1 MYEKIN
7 TIKLET
13 IDTAKFHTEKK
24 IKIKSVKSTL
34 KDLEDKGIFLDTFI
48 ATDKNIVI
56 TNDNYSI
63 ARISH
68 QNQKQTLLHGSSTIE
83 IYGINQIYDNHAQN
97 ELLSSVHQ
105 SAVITKLDTP
115 LDIYYD
121 HDLTYVLYPQ
131 SDLQEQRKN
140 KQFNIAYINGFTT
153 TNIFIPLTK
162 ANSIIIKKIKKA
174 FTHKSNL
181 IKGEKNFYT
190 YSLHTHNGG
199 YSSYKNQTDISK
211 STHLKV
217 VFQEGHLYFKWR
229 KILKDNDFIVE
240 YGSETDINLSTNK
253 KECSIV
259 HYNKHHNIQKKE
271 EQHDQLNQHY
281 KIVAATHAEND
292 EEEDELSDTMK
303 WSRIEP
309 RFKFQATD
317 STIENRDKNGQ
328 LQTII
333 TTPKLNVYNEDGSIC
348 EATFTRLSDIIKKR
362 MEKIQ
367 VILFKSKTKEK
378 AFFKDYKIDPKK
390 TLELINMFGKIITVE
405 ESEVDKLINNLR
417 DKLMKPNNK
426 TTEKVIS
433 GCSLRPP
440 KQ

>member
-24 IKIKSVKSTL
+24 IKIKSVKTRL
-34 KDLEDKGIFLDTFI
+34 NELEDKGIFLRWFPT
-48 ATDKNIVI
+48 TDKNII
-56 TNDNYSI
+56 IKNDNYSI
-63 ARISH
+63 ARLSQ
-68 QNQKQTLLHGSSTIE
+68 QNQKQTLLKGSSTIE

-97 ELLSSVHQ
+97 ELLNSVDI

-140 KQFNIAYINGFTT
+140 KQFNISYINGFTT
-153 TNIFIPLTK
+153 TNLFIPLIK

-181 IKGEKNFYT
+181 IKGEKNFYI
-190 YSLHTHNGG
+190 YSLHSYNGG
-199 YSSYKNQTDISK
+199 YTSYKNQTDINK

-217 VFQEGHLYFKWR
+217 VFQEANLYFKWR
-229 KILKDNDFIVE
+229 KILKDNEFIVE
-240 YGSETDINLSTNK
+240 YGSESDLDISTNK

-259 HYNKHHNIQKKE
+259 HYNKHHNIRKKE
-271 EQHDQLNQHY
+271 KQHDQLNQHY
-281 KIVAATHAEND
+281 KIVAATYTES
-292 EEEDELSDTMK
+292 EEEQDELYDTMK

-309 RFKFQATD
+309 RFKFQSID
-317 STIENRDKNGQ
+317 STRDHTDKNGQ
-328 LQTII
+328 QHTII
-333 TTPKLNVYNEDGSIC
+333 TTPKLNVYNEDDSIC
-348 EATFTRLSDIIKKR
+348 EATFTRLSDIIKKQ

-378 AFFKDYKIDPKK
+378 AFFKDYKIDPKT
-390 TLELINMFGKIITVE
+390 TLHNIHMFGKIITVQ
-405 ESEVDKLINNLR
+405 ESEVDKIIEQLKN
-417 DKLMKPNNK
+417 KLK
-426 TTEKVIS
+426 
-433 GCSLRPP
+433 
-440 KQ
+440 

>member
-1 MYEKIN
+1 MYDKIN
-7 TIKLET
+7 TIKLTT
-13 IDTAKFHTEKK
+13 IDTAKFSMNKK

-34 KDLEDKGIFLDTFI
+34 NEMEDKGIFLDTFI
-48 ATDKNIVI
+48 ATDKNIII

-63 ARISH
+63 ARISQ
-68 QNQKQTLLHGSSTIE
+68 QNQKQTLLHGTSTIE
-83 IYGINQIYDNHAQN
+83 VYGINQIYDNQAQN
-97 ELLSSVHQ
+97 ELLSSVDI
-105 SAVITKLDTP
+105 SAVITKLDIPIDT
-115 LDIYYD
+115 YYN

-181 IKGEKNFYT
+181 IKGEKNFYI
-190 YSLHTHNGG
+190 YSLHSYNGG
-199 YSSYKNQTDISK
+199 YNSYKNQTDISK

-217 VFQEGHLYFKWR
+217 VFQEANLYFKWR

-259 HYNKHHNIQKKE
+259 HYNKHHNILKKE

-303 WSRIEP
+303 WNRTEL

-317 STIENRDKNGQ
+317 KTTEYTDTNRQ

-333 TTPKLNVYNEDGSIC
+333 TTPKLNVYNEDGSIN
-348 EATFTRLSDIIKKR
+348 EATFTRLSDIIKQQ

-367 VILFKSKTKEK
+367 VILFKSKNREK
-378 AFFKDYKIDPKK
+378 AFFNDYKIDPKK
-390 TLELINMFGKIITVE
+390 TLELINMFGKIITVQ

-417 DKLMKPNNK
+417 SKLMKPNNK
-426 TTEKVIS
+426 RVSFSWNKS
-433 GCSLRPP
+433 RL